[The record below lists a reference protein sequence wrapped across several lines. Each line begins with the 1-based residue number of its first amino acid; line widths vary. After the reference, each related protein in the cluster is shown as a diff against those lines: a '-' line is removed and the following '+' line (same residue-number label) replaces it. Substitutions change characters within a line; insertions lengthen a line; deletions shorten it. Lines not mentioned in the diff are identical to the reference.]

1 MKDPDPKV
9 IKQLL
14 ADLRDINKEKRRTA
28 VVKLGMVGGEE
39 AVRALIMV
47 VKNDYEDL
55 IARGRAALMLGKI
68 RDARAVMPLIEAL
81 DAPGYQTPLFAAQ
94 ALGNLGDTRAIE
106 PLLAMLNSGHE
117 KFREAAVESLR
128 KLGYKFDDAASPRL
142 ETVSLPEPEME

>member
-14 ADLRDINKEKRRTA
+14 ADLRDINKEKRRAA
-28 VVKLGMVGGEE
+28 VTKLGMVGGEE
-39 AVRALIMV
+39 AIRALIMV

-68 RDARAVMPLIEAL
+68 GDARAVIPLIEAL

-94 ALGNLGDTRAIE
+94 ALGKLGDPRAIA
-106 PLLAMLNSGHE
+106 PLLTLINSNHD
-117 KFREAAVESLR
+117 KFRAAARESL
-128 KLGYKFDDAASPRL
+128 KQLGYDPEL
-142 ETVSLPEPEME
+142 EQREPEPAP

>member
-28 VVKLGMVGGEE
+28 VMKLGMVGGEE
-39 AVRALIMV
+39 ALRALIMV

-55 IARGRAALMLGKI
+55 IARGRAALMLGKLG
-68 RDARAVMPLIEAL
+68 DPRALQPLIDAL

-94 ALGNLGDTRAIE
+94 ALGKLGDPRAIA
-106 PLLAMLNSGHE
+106 PLLTMLNSNHE
-117 KFREAAVESLR
+117 KFREAALESLKR
-128 KLGYKFDDAASPRL
+128 LGYIPEE
-142 ETVSLPEPEME
+142 ETVAVIEPEI

>member
-28 VVKLGMVGGEE
+28 VMKLGMVGGEE
-39 AVRALIMV
+39 ALRALIMV

-55 IARGRAALMLGKI
+55 IARGRAALMLGKLG
-68 RDARAVMPLIEAL
+68 DPRALQPLIDAL

-94 ALGNLGDTRAIE
+94 ALGKLGDPRAIA
-106 PLLAMLNSGHE
+106 PLLTMLNSNHE
-117 KFREAAVESLR
+117 KFREAALESLKR
-128 KLGYKFDDAASPRL
+128 LGYSP
-142 ETVSLPEPEME
+142 ETEIAKVVEPEI